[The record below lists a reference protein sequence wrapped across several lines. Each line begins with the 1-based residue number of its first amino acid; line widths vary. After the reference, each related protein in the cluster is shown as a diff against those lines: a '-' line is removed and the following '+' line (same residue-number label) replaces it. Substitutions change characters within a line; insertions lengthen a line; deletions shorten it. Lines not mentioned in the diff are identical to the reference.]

1 MFLQHT
7 LPLHVFINTIK
18 KSTVSLLCPA
28 AGTRYCLSLLSPFLT
43 VTEMQDLQRRYFPHK
58 PLLWVAFGPFFRLTF
73 YSTSRASP
81 NKQIKFICF
90 GTWKL
95 VLERLGKLAHITQP
109 LSAELGSSSSSAW
122 CHRLCLFYDV
132 IVVQRRTEKGP
143 GLLHSLFGTGPV
155 SHGACLRRTEDW
167 SLTLGCHNDKKFMT
181 TGLPRC

>member
-81 NKQIKFICF
+81 NKQIKFICLEHESWF
-90 GTWKL
+90 QRGWASWPTSHSL
-95 VLERLGKLAHITQP
+95 SVLSQAPAPAQP
-109 LSAELGSSSSSAW
+109 DVTGCAFSMTSLWCSAEQRKAQAYYTLSSG
-122 CHRLCLFYDV
+122 
-132 IVVQRRTEKGP
+132 Q
-143 GLLHSLFGTGPV
+143 GLLAMAPV
-155 SHGACLRRTEDW
+155 
-167 SLTLGCHNDKKFMT
+167 
-181 TGLPRC
+181 